1 MGLIY
6 IDLFTTLDGVAQAPG
21 GPNEDTDQDFKYGGW
36 QAPLIDDLVGEQV
49 DAGMAKMD
57 ALLLGRR
64 TYDIFAGYWPTAEEG
79 PITEKLNRLPKYV
92 ASRQPRTL
100 EWHNSRQL
108 GPNTEAEIRKL
119 RDQHNHIHVIGSL
132 DLVQTLI
139 AHKLFDILTLW
150 VYPIVL
156 GHGKKVFAHGAMP
169 TSLRLTQPAVTSPN
183 GAVMLRYM
191 RSLEAPH
198 VGDMAAQ
205 H

>member
-21 GPNEDTDQDFKYGGW
+21 GPDEDTDQDFRYGGW
-36 QAPLIDDLVGEQV
+36 QAPLFDDIVGEQV
-49 DAGMAKMD
+49 GTGMAKMD

-64 TYDIFAGYWPTAEEG
+64 TYDIFANYWPTADEG
-79 PITEKLNRLPKYV
+79 DAAEKLNQVPKYV
-92 ASRQPRTL
+92 ASRQRRTL
-100 EWHNSRQL
+100 TWHNSHQL
-108 GPNTEAEIRKL
+108 GPDTEAEIRDL

-150 VYPIVL
+150 VYPLVL
-156 GHGKKVFAHGAMP
+156 GQGKRVFAQGALP
-169 TSLRLTQPAVTSPN
+169 TSLQLTQPAVTSPN

-191 RSLEAPH
+191 RALEAPH
-198 VGDMAAQ
+198 VGNVAAKL
-205 H
+205 